1 MSYLARELK
10 PVFEKGIEPLVKLL
24 FEVGVSPNTV
34 TFLGLFFVAFGSYLL
49 YLGERWLS
57 FALLL
62 LGALADAVDGALA
75 RRLGKNS
82 TFGAF
87 LDSLLD
93 RVSDALPFIAIA
105 LSSQDRFTS
114 FMALL
119 ALVFSYTVSYA
130 RARAEGLG
138 YSMKVGLFERPER
151 WIVLLVGIAFDMLF
165 FAVSLIAFGSL
176 FTTLQRA
183 YNLKKLSG
191 G

>member
-165 FAVSLIAFGSL
+165 FAVSLLAFGSL

>member
-82 TFGAF
+82 VFGAF

-138 YSMKVGLFERPER
+138 YSIKVGLFERPER

-165 FAVSLIAFGSL
+165 LAVSLIAFGSL

>member
-82 TFGAF
+82 VFGAF

-138 YSMKVGLFERPER
+138 YSIKVGLFERPER